1 MNLARRWIDP
11 VMKIPWQVVA
21 EHTKTITGDHGL
33 NRDGDAIVIWLLPAR
48 QTAFRRADIKLQ
60 RTRPGQNGQLHWR
73 SPHRY
78 HQEGACLSAV
88 NDIRGDTMAT
98 QPTLKGAWK
107 ITFLLFLLMVVN
119 FADKIVVGLAGVPI
133 MTDLNLEPEQFGLLG
148 SSFFFLFSISAIV
161 VGFIV
166 NRIATRWVLL
176 VLATIWALAQ
186 FPMVG
191 TVSFTTLLIC
201 RVILGAGEGPAAA
214 VAIHSVYK
222 WFPDEKR
229 ALPTAILS
237 QGSAF
242 GVILAVP
249 SLNWLIVNYSW
260 HYAFG
265 ALGVVGLMWVVAWS
279 ILGKEGPL
287 VHTAAM
293 AAAEPRIPY
302 FRILTSRTFI
312 GCCAATFGAYWALSL
327 GLTWFTPFIVKG
339 LGFSQQNAGWISILP
354 WISGAIVVLL
364 TGWVSQ
370 VLMARGVSTRSA
382 RGVLGAV
389 PLIVGGLIIA
399 VLPHVEGVGLQIAL
413 LVVGSG
419 LCGSIYVVCPPML
432 GEFTPV
438 SQRGAVIAIYGAIYT
453 LAGIIAPTV
462 MGSVIQRAAVLLD
475 GYMTGFTIN
484 AVILV
489 TSGLLGLLLLQPNTE
504 RARLMGEEATQP
516 KFA

>member
-1 MNLARRWIDP
+1 M
-11 VMKIPWQVVA
+11 
-21 EHTKTITGDHGL
+21 T
-33 NRDGDAIVIWLLPAR
+33 
-48 QTAFRRADIKLQ
+48 
-60 RTRPGQNGQLHWR
+60 
-73 SPHRY
+73 
-78 HQEGACLSAV
+78 
-88 NDIRGDTMAT
+88 T
-98 QPTLKGAWK
+98 QPTPKGAWK
-107 ITFLLFLLMVVN
+107 ITFLLFLFMLVN

-133 MTDLNLEPEQFGLLG
+133 MNDLKIQPEQFGLLG
-148 SSFFFLFSISAIV
+148 SSFFFLYSIAAIV

-166 NRIATRWVLL
+166 NRVATRWVLL
-176 VLATIWALAQ
+176 VLAAIWALAQ

-191 TVSFTTLLIC
+191 AIGFSTLLIC
-201 RVILGAGEGPAAA
+201 RIILGAGEGPAAA
-214 VAIHSVYK
+214 VAVHAIYK

-229 ALPTAILS
+229 TLPTAILS

-249 SLNWLIVNYSW
+249 ALNWLIVHYSW

-265 ALGVVGLMWVVAWS
+265 ALGVVGLMWVVAWM

-287 VHTAAM
+287 VQTVAM

-302 FRILTSRTFI
+302 SRLLTSRTFI
-312 GCCAATFGAYWALSL
+312 GCCVATFGAYWALSL

-339 LGFSQQNAGWISILP
+339 LGFSQQDAGWISIMP
-354 WISGAIVVLL
+354 WAFGALVVLL

-370 VLMARGVSTRSA
+370 VLMARGVSTRGA

-389 PLIVGGLIIA
+389 PLIVGGSILAFIPYA
-399 VLPHVEGVGLQIAL
+399 GVGGWMITL

-419 LCGSIYVVCPPML
+419 LCGSIYVVCAPMI

-453 LAGIIAPTV
+453 LAGIVAPSV
-462 MGSVIQRAAVLLD
+462 MGSVIQHAAVPLD
-475 GYMTGFTIN
+475 GYMAGFTIN
-484 AVILV
+484 AIILV
-489 TSGLLGLLLLQPNTE
+489 VSGLLGLLLLWPNTE
-504 RARLMGEEATQP
+504 RARLMAEAPRP

>member
-1 MNLARRWIDP
+1 M
-11 VMKIPWQVVA
+11 
-21 EHTKTITGDHGL
+21 T
-33 NRDGDAIVIWLLPAR
+33 
-48 QTAFRRADIKLQ
+48 
-60 RTRPGQNGQLHWR
+60 
-73 SPHRY
+73 
-78 HQEGACLSAV
+78 
-88 NDIRGDTMAT
+88 T
-98 QPTLKGAWK
+98 QPTPKGAWK
-107 ITFLLFLLMVVN
+107 ITFLLFLFMLVN

-133 MTDLNLEPEQFGLLG
+133 MNELQLQPEQFGLLG

-176 VLATIWALAQ
+176 ALAVIWALAQ

-191 TVSFTTLLIC
+191 SVSFTTLLIC
-201 RVILGAGEGPAAA
+201 RVILVAGEGPAFSVAA
-214 VAIHSVYK
+214 HSVYK

-229 ALPTAILS
+229 TLPTAILS

-249 SLNWLIVNYSW
+249 ALNWLIVNHSW

-265 ALGVVGLMWVVAWS
+265 ALGVVGLMWVAAWLV
-279 ILGKEGPL
+279 LGREGPL
-287 VHTAAM
+287 VQTVAM
-293 AAAEPRIPY
+293 AAADPRVPY
-302 FRILTSRTFI
+302 SRLLTSRTFI

-339 LGFSQQNAGWISILP
+339 LGFSQKDAGWISILP
-354 WISGAIVVLL
+354 WVFGATVVLL
-364 TGWVSQ
+364 TGWISQ
-370 VLMARGVSTRSA
+370 VMMARGVSTRGA
-382 RGVLGAV
+382 RGVLGSA
-389 PLIVGGLIIA
+389 PLIVGGLILGT
-399 VLPHVEGVGLQIAL
+399 LPYADASGLQIAV

-453 LAGIIAPTV
+453 LAGIIAPSV
-462 MGSVIQRAAVLLD
+462 MGSVIQHAAAPLE

-484 AVILV
+484 AVIMIS
-489 TSGLLGLLLLQPNTE
+489 SGLLGLLLLWPNTE
-504 RARLMGEEATQP
+504 RARLIVQAP
-516 KFA
+516 LAKFA

>member
-1 MNLARRWIDP
+1 M
-11 VMKIPWQVVA
+11 
-21 EHTKTITGDHGL
+21 T
-33 NRDGDAIVIWLLPAR
+33 
-48 QTAFRRADIKLQ
+48 
-60 RTRPGQNGQLHWR
+60 
-73 SPHRY
+73 
-78 HQEGACLSAV
+78 
-88 NDIRGDTMAT
+88 T
-98 QPTLKGAWK
+98 QPTPKGAWK
-107 ITFLLFLLMVVN
+107 ITFLLFFFMLVN

-133 MTDLNLEPEQFGLLG
+133 MTELKLQPDQFGLLG

-176 VLATIWALAQ
+176 VLAAVWALAQ

-191 TVSFTTLLIC
+191 TVGFTTLLIC
-201 RVILGAGEGPAAA
+201 RVILGAGEGPAAS

-249 SLNWLIVNYSW
+249 ALNWVIVNYSW

-265 ALGVVGLMWVVAWS
+265 GLGVVGLIWVVAW
-279 ILGKEGPL
+279 LVMGKEGPL
-287 VHTAAM
+287 VQTVAM
-293 AAAEPRIPY
+293 AAADPRVPY
-302 FRILTSRTFI
+302 FQLLTSRTFI

-339 LGFSQQNAGWISILP
+339 LGFSQRDAGWISILP
-354 WISGAIVVLL
+354 WVFGAVIVLL
-364 TGWVSQ
+364 TGWISQ
-370 VLMARGVSTRSA
+370 VLMARGVSTRGA
-382 RGVLGAV
+382 RGVLGSV
-389 PLIVGGLIIA
+389 PLIVGGLILA
-399 VLPHVEGVGLQIAL
+399 TLPYVDGVGLQIAL

-419 LCGSIYVVCPPML
+419 LCGSIYVACPPML

-453 LAGIIAPTV
+453 LAGIIAPSV
-462 MGSVIQRAAVLLD
+462 MGSVIQRAGGLLE

-484 AVILV
+484 AVVLIV
-489 TSGLLGLLLLQPNTE
+489 SGLLGLLLLWPNTE
-504 RARLMGEEATQP
+504 RARLIAQAAQP

>member
-1 MNLARRWIDP
+1 MSR
-11 VMKIPWQVVA
+11 Q
-21 EHTKTITGDHGL
+21 
-33 NRDGDAIVIWLLPAR
+33 PA
-48 QTAFRRADIKLQ
+48 
-60 RTRPGQNGQLHWR
+60 P
-73 SPHRY
+73 
-78 HQEGACLSAV
+78 
-88 NDIRGDTMAT
+88 
-98 QPTLKGAWK
+98 KGAWR
-107 ITFLLFLLMVVN
+107 ITFLLFLFMLVN

-133 MTDLNLEPEQFGLLG
+133 MTELKLEPEQLGLLG

-166 NRIATRWVLL
+166 NRIDTRWVLL
-176 VLATIWALAQ
+176 ALAAIWALAQ

-191 TVSFTTLLIC
+191 TVGFTTLLVC
-201 RVILGAGEGPAAA
+201 RIILGAGEGPAGSVA
-214 VAIHSVYK
+214 VHAIYK

-229 ALPTAILS
+229 TLPTAVLS

-249 SLNWLIVNYSW
+249 ALNWVVVNYSW

-265 ALGVVGLMWVVAWS
+265 ALGVVGLMWVVAWL

-287 VHTAAM
+287 VQTVAM
-293 AAAEPRIPY
+293 AKADPRIPY
-302 FRILTSRTFI
+302 LRLLTSRTFV

-327 GLTWFTPFIVKG
+327 GLTWFTPFIING
-339 LGFSQQNAGWISILP
+339 LGFSQQDAGWISILP
-354 WISGAIVVLL
+354 WVFGAIVVLL
-364 TGWVSQ
+364 TGWISQ
-370 VLMARGVSTRSA
+370 VLVARGVSTRGA
-382 RGVLGAV
+382 RGVVGSV

-399 VLPHVEGVGLQIAL
+399 ILPHIGVGGLQIAL

-419 LCGSIYVVCPPML
+419 LCGSIYVVCAPMI

-453 LAGIIAPTV
+453 LAGILAPAV
-462 MGSVIQRAAVLLD
+462 MGSVIQHAGTIFD

-484 AVILV
+484 AVIQV
-489 TSGLLGLLLLQPNTE
+489 ASGLLGLALLWPNTE
-504 RARLMGEEATQP
+504 RARLMRQEAVQP